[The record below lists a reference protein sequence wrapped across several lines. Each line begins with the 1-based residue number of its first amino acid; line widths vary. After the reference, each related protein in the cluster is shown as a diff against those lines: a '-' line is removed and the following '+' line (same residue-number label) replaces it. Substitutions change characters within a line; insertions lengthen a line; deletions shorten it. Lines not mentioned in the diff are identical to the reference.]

1 MSYAN
6 SDGARKKEKETIRVM
21 FTSFSGYFVNRLRN
35 VSGLSAG
42 TGRQGRQAMHTD
54 CRELFVD
61 TM

>member
-6 SDGARKKEKETIRVM
+6 SDDARKKEKETIRV
-21 FTSFSGYFVNRLRN
+21 VLRN

-42 TGRQGRQAMHTD
+42 TGRQGKQAMHTD

>member
-6 SDGARKKEKETIRVM
+6 SDGATGGSFTADDHRKKEKETIRV
-21 FTSFSGYFVNRLRN
+21 VLRN